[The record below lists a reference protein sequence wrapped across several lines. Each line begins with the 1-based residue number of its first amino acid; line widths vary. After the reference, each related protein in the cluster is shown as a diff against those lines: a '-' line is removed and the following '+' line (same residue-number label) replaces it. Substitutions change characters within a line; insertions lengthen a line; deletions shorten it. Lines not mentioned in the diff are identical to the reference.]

1 MAYTTLERL
10 KVAIGKE
17 SYRDDQVLEDLLTA
31 AESVIDDHCGRRFTV
46 VDDDAS
52 ATSRVYVPSMGDQL
66 LFIDDLADATG
77 LVIVDDGTTLNAS
90 DYQLE
95 PLNALGPDRRY
106 RPINAIRRLG
116 MSWSIPVYPGQ
127 ASVTVTSDRWGWLT
141 VDNRVARAT
150 EMAAKDLWD
159 MRETRF
165 GRAGFG
171 EFAAVVVRQNQA
183 LADLLRP
190 LVSHSPG
197 WLPSIA

>member
-17 SYRDDQVLEDLLTA
+17 SYRDDEVLSDLLTA
-31 AESVIDDHCGRRFTV
+31 AESVVDDHCGRRFTV

-52 ATSRVYVPSMGDQL
+52 ATSRVYVAPSYGRL

-77 LVIVDDGTTLNAS
+77 IVIVDDGTTLSAS

-95 PLNALGPDRRY
+95 PLNNVGPDRRY
-106 RPINAIRRLG
+106 RPINAIRRMGVDWADPLYEG
-116 MSWSIPVYPGQ
+116 K

>member
-10 KVAIGKE
+10 KAAIGKE
-17 SYRDDQVLEDLLTA
+17 TFRDDSLLDDLLTV
-31 AESVIDDHCGRRFTV
+31 AESVIDDHCGRRFV
-46 VDDDAS
+46 QVDDAAS
-52 ATSRVYVPSMGDQL
+52 TTSKVYVPPSSGRL
-66 LFIDDLADATG
+66 LFIDDLADSTG
-77 LVIVDDGTTLNAS
+77 LVIVDNGTTLSAS

-95 PLNALGPDRRY
+95 PLNQLGSDRRY
-106 RPINAIRRLG
+106 RPINAIRRMGVDWAAPL
-116 MSWSIPVYPGQ
+116 YEGQ
-127 ASVTVTSDRWGWLT
+127 ASITVTSDRWGWLT

-171 EFAAVVVRQNQA
+171 EFAAVIVRQNQA
-183 LADLLRP
+183 LADLLHP
-190 LVSHSPG
+190 LLSHSPG

>member
-17 SYRDDQVLEDLLTA
+17 SYRDDEVLSDLLTA
-31 AESVIDDHCGRRFTV
+31 AESVIDDHCGRRFTL

-52 ATSRVYVPSMGDQL
+52 ATSRVYVAPLYDQL
-66 LFIDDLADATG
+66 LFIDDLADSTG
-77 LVIVDDGTTLNAS
+77 LVIVDDGTTLSAS

-95 PLNALGPDRRY
+95 PINTLGSDRRY
-106 RPINAIRRLG
+106 RPYNAIRRLG
-116 MSWSIPVYPGQ
+116 TCWSIPTYHGK

-183 LADLLRP
+183 LADLLHP
-190 LVSHSPG
+190 LLSHSPG